1 MRLWSCLK
9 WPLAFWTMN
18 FSRPSWS
25 SVSALR
31 AASHMSWR
39 VQLVLDLR
47 RTAGGARCM
56 TMLRRRSHGPWKMVK
71 KDTELKG
78 LFLWMDQLRPFVP
91 RRNVISKH
99 FCTTHCPGNPSRGP
113 SSWSWAFCVTDFQN
127 PRHGLRPLI
136 EDVWRV
142 FGPCGVFFLDRGYDI
157 TRGYSSGERRQDH
170 RSGPPDQGR
179 LVGESQVCLSHYICP
194 SITVGFQHTFSF
206 EQLCCCI

>member
-9 WPLAFWTMN
+9 WPLAFWTKN

-31 AASHMSWR
+31 AASHMPWR

-78 LFLWMDQLRPFVP
+78 LFLWMDQLRPFIP
-91 RRNVISKH
+91 RRNVSKSASTLLFALNSLLMH
-99 FCTTHCPGNPSRGP
+99 YRLGCFSNIPFIAVGNVAALCCSYPSRWPMAHGGKLVCAPHEQSINFSNSSGLLP
-113 SSWSWAFCVTDFQN
+113 SSSICTLGDFASLVWALSKDT
-127 PRHGLRPLI
+127 
-136 EDVWRV
+136 
-142 FGPCGVFFLDRGYDI
+142 
-157 TRGYSSGERRQDH
+157 
-170 RSGPPDQGR
+170 
-179 LVGESQVCLSHYICP
+179 SHY
-194 SITVGFQHTFSF
+194 GFWLPRWRPHRN
-206 EQLCCCI
+206 